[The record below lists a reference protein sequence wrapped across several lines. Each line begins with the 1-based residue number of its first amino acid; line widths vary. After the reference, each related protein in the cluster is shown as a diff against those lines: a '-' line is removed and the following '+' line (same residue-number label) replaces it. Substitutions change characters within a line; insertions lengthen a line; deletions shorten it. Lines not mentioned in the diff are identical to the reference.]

1 MKISASNS
9 KSILVQFFDLASAD
23 LEWYKVIPEACE
35 LLCRLSKVL
44 SKGDATQQAVL
55 EAQFGQACS
64 LYECQGFIN
73 GFRFAMEMSSELLS
87 CEQSGGKTEW

>member
-9 KSILVQFFDLASAD
+9 KSMLVQFFDLASAD

-44 SKGDATQQAVL
+44 S
-55 EAQFGQACS
+55 
-64 LYECQGFIN
+64 
-73 GFRFAMEMSSELLS
+73 SS
-87 CEQSGGKTEW
+87 